1 MPTKNNRWLIRT
13 LLNRE
18 LITKSQLNEALA
30 KQRETKQSLDKI
42 LPELNFIDK
51 KELKALKKEEPV
63 PAYEEKAL
71 LKRVDPEVLKLISET
86 IARRYHLIPLSKDG
100 KVITVAMADPNDIV
114 AIDTIRS
121 ISGYEI
127 NAIPGSEKDII
138 AAVEKNYSGS
148 PDMETVLLDLVKVDG
163 STVELGAGVD
173 ATQVKLR
180 ANDPPVVKF
189 VNLLLLDAIERRAS
203 DIHIEPREKTMD
215 VRIRIDGVLQ
225 EVPPPSK
232 TMYFSII
239 SRIKILSNLDIA
251 ERRLPQDGRCVVR
264 IGDKKVDIRIS
275 TLPTM
280 YGQKVVMRLLD
291 TEKLSLDLE
300 ELGFTADQLSKF
312 QEVLQRPYGMILETG
327 PTGCGK
333 TTTLYAGLRH
343 INTPEKNIV
352 TIEDPIEYDLEGI
365 NQVQV
370 KPDIDLTFATGLRS
384 ILRQDPDVI
393 LVGEIRDRETAE
405 IAIRAALTGHLV
417 FSTLHTNDALGAIA
431 QLQYFHIEPYLIGSA
446 VDLVIAQRLVR
457 KVCPHCQE
465 PHLVSDKALERLG
478 VTGEI
483 INDFR
488 PVRGKGCPYCNYSGY
503 WGRTAIYQFFEV
515 TPQVKKLIFDGV
527 NMDILRKEAARQG
540 MRTLRESAIEKLR
553 QGVTSIEEVLSV
565 TLEE

>member
-1 MPTKNNRWLIRT
+1 MPTRNNRWLIRT
-13 LLNRE
+13 LLNRD
-18 LITKSQLNEALA
+18 LITGFQLNEALA

-42 LPELNFIDK
+42 FLELHFVDK
-51 KELKALKKEEPV
+51 EELAALKKEEPL

-71 LKRVDPEVLKLISET
+71 LKRVDPEVLKLIPEA
-86 IARRYHLIPLSKDG
+86 IARRYHLIPLSKEG
-100 KVITVAMADPNDIV
+100 KVISVVMADPNDIV
-114 AIDTIRS
+114 TIDTIRT

-127 NAIPGSEKDII
+127 NVIPGSEKDIV

-148 PDMETVLLDLVKVDG
+148 SDMETVLLDLVKVDA

-173 ATQVKLR
+173 TTQVELR

-215 VRIRIDGVLQ
+215 VRVRIDGVLQ
-225 EVPPPSK
+225 EVPPPPK

-239 SRIKILSNLDIA
+239 SRIKILSNLDVA
-251 ERRLPQDGRCVVR
+251 ERRLPQDGRCMVR

-312 QEVLQRPYGMILETG
+312 QEILQRPYGMILETG

-393 LVGEIRDRETAE
+393 LVGEIRDRGTAE

-417 FSTLHTNDALGAIA
+417 FSTLHTNDAIGAIA
-431 QLQYFHIEPYLIGSA
+431 QLQYFNIEPYLIGSA
-446 VDLVIAQRLVR
+446 VDLIIAQRLVR
-457 KVCPHCQE
+457 KICSHCQE
-465 PHLVSDKALERLG
+465 PHLVSAKVLKRLG
-478 VTGEI
+478 VTTDPK
-483 INDFR
+483 NDFKLL
-488 PVRGKGCPYCNYSGY
+488 RGKGCPYCNYTGY
-503 WGRTAIYQFFEV
+503 WGRIAIYQFFEV
-515 TPQVKKLIFDGV
+515 TPQVRKLIFEGAG
-527 NMDILRKEAARQG
+527 MDTLRKEAARQG
-540 MRTLRESAIEKLR
+540 MRTLRESAIGKLR
-553 QGVTSIEEVLSV
+553 QGVTSMEEVLSV
-565 TLEE
+565 TLED

>member
-18 LITKSQLNEALA
+18 LITESQLNEALA

-42 LPELNFIDK
+42 LIELNFIGEK
-51 KELKALKKEEPV
+51 QLSALKKEELV
-63 PAYEEKAL
+63 LAYEEKSL
-71 LKRVDPEVLKLISET
+71 LKHIDPEVLKLIPET

-100 KVITVAMADPNDIV
+100 KILTVAMADPNDIV
-114 AIDTIRS
+114 AIDTIRT

-163 STVELGAGVD
+163 STVESGMGVD

-203 DIHIEPREKTMD
+203 DIHIEPREKTVD
-215 VRIRIDGVLQ
+215 VRVRIDGVLQ
-225 EVPPPSK
+225 EVAPPPK
-232 TMYFSII
+232 TMFSAII

-264 IGDKKVDIRIS
+264 IGDKKVDIRVS

-300 ELGFTADQLSKF
+300 ELGFTYDQLSKF
-312 QEVLQRPYGMILETG
+312 QKVLKRPYGMILETG
-327 PTGCGK
+327 PTGSGK

-352 TIEDPIEYDLEGI
+352 TIEDPIEYDLKGI

-370 KPDIDLTFATGLRS
+370 KPDINLTFANGLRS

-417 FSTLHTNDALGAIA
+417 FSTLHTNDAIGAIA
-431 QLQYFHIEPYLIGSA
+431 QLQYFNIEPYLIGSA

-457 KVCPHCQE
+457 RVCPHCQE
-465 PHLVSDKALERLG
+465 PHSVSDKVLERLG
-478 VTGEI
+478 VTRGHK
-483 INDFR
+483 NDFKLL
-488 PVRGKGCPYCNYSGY
+488 RGKGCPYCNYTGY
-503 WGRTAIYQFFEV
+503 WGRTAVYQFFEI
-515 TPQVKKLIFDGV
+515 TPQVKRLIFEGA
-527 NMDILRKEAARQG
+527 NMDILRKEATRQG
-540 MRTLRESAIEKLR
+540 MRTLRESAVEKLR
-553 QGVTSIEEVLSV
+553 QGITTVEEVLSV
-565 TLEE
+565 TLED

>member
-1 MPTKNNRWLIRT
+1 MPTKNNRWLIRI

-42 LPELNFIDK
+42 LLELNFVDK
-51 KELKALKKEEPV
+51 KELEALKKEEPV
-63 PAYEEKAL
+63 QTYQEKAL
-71 LKRVDPEVLKLISET
+71 LKRVDPEVLKLIPET

-100 KVITVAMADPNDIV
+100 KVITVVMADPDDIV
-114 AIDTIRS
+114 AIDTVRT

-127 NAIPGSEKDII
+127 NAIPGSEKDIT

-148 PDMETVLLDLVKVDG
+148 PDMEAVLLDLVKVDG

-215 VRIRIDGVLQ
+215 VRVRIDGVLQ
-225 EVPPPSK
+225 EVPPPPK

-327 PTGCGK
+327 PTGSGK

-370 KPDIDLTFATGLRS
+370 KPDIDLTFANGLRS

-431 QLQYFHIEPYLIGSA
+431 QLQYFNIEPYLIGSA

-457 KVCPHCQE
+457 KVCTHCQE
-465 PHLVSDKALERLG
+465 PHLISDKVLERLG
-478 VTGEI
+478 VTGESS
-483 INDFR
+483 NDFT
-488 PVRGKGCPYCNYSGY
+488 PVRGKGCPYCNYTGY
-503 WGRTAIYQFFEV
+503 WGRIAIYQFFEI
-515 TPQVKKLIFDGV
+515 TAQVKKLIFDGA
-527 NMDILRKEAARQG
+527 NMDILRKETARRG
-540 MRTLRESAIEKLR
+540 MRTLRESAVEKLR
-553 QGVTSIEEVLSV
+553 QGVISMEEVLSV
-565 TLEE
+565 TLED

>member
-1 MPTKNNRWLIRT
+1 MSTKNNGWFIRT
-13 LLNRE
+13 LLNGE
-18 LITKSQLNEALA
+18 LITESQLNEALA
-30 KQRETKQSLDKI
+30 KQRETKQPLDKI
-42 LPELNFIDK
+42 LVGLNFIDQK
-51 KELKALKKEEPV
+51 QLRALKKEEPV
-63 PAYEEKAL
+63 PVFEEKSL
-71 LKRVDPEVLKLISET
+71 LKHIDPEVLKLVPET
-86 IARRYHLIPLSKDG
+86 IARRYHLIPLSKNG
-100 KVITVAMADPNDIV
+100 KVLTIAIADPDNIV
-114 AIDTIRS
+114 AIDTVRT

-127 NAIPGSEKDII
+127 KAIPGSEKDII
-138 AAVEKNYSGS
+138 AAVEKHYSGS

-163 STVELGAGVD
+163 STAELGMGVD

-189 VNLLLLDAIERRAS
+189 VNLLLDAIERRAS

-215 VRIRIDGVLQ
+215 VRVRIDGVLQ
-225 EVPPPSK
+225 EVLPPPK
-232 TMYFSII
+232 TMYSAII

-264 IGDKKVDIRIS
+264 ILDKKVDIRVS

-280 YGQKVVMRLLD
+280 YGQKAVMRLLD

-312 QEVLQRPYGMILETG
+312 QKVLQRPYGMILETG
-327 PTGCGK
+327 PTGSGK

-343 INTPEKNIV
+343 INTPKKNIV

-370 KPDIDLTFATGLRS
+370 KPDINLTFANGLRS
-384 ILRQDPDVI
+384 TLRQDPDVI

-417 FSTLHTNDALGAIA
+417 FSTLHTNDAVGAMA
-431 QLQYFHIEPYLIGSA
+431 QLQYFNIEPYLIGSA

-465 PHLVSDKALERLG
+465 PYSVSEKVLERLG
-478 VTGEI
+478 LTGEST
-483 INDFR
+483 NDFT
-488 PVRGKGCPYCNYSGY
+488 PVRGKGCPYCNYTGY
-503 WGRTAIYQFFEV
+503 WGRIAIYQFFEI
-515 TPQVKKLIFDGV
+515 TPEVKKLIFEGAD
-527 NMDILRKEAARQG
+527 MDTLRKEAARQG
-540 MRTLRESAIEKLR
+540 MRTLRESAVEKLR
-553 QGVTSIEEVLSV
+553 QGVTTVEEVLSV

>member
-1 MPTKNNRWLIRT
+1 
-13 LLNRE
+13 
-18 LITKSQLNEALA
+18 
-30 KQRETKQSLDKI
+30 
-42 LPELNFIDK
+42 
-51 KELKALKKEEPV
+51 
-63 PAYEEKAL
+63 
-71 LKRVDPEVLKLISET
+71 
-86 IARRYHLIPLSKDG
+86 
-100 KVITVAMADPNDIV
+100 
-114 AIDTIRS
+114 
-121 ISGYEI
+121 
-127 NAIPGSEKDII
+127 
-138 AAVEKNYSGS
+138 
-148 PDMETVLLDLVKVDG
+148 METVLLDLVKVDA

-173 ATQVKLR
+173 ATQVELR

-215 VRIRIDGVLQ
+215 VRVRIDGVLQ
-225 EVPPPSK
+225 EVAPPPK

-239 SRIKILSNLDIA
+239 SRIKILSNLDVA
-251 ERRLPQDGRCVVR
+251 ERRLPQDGRCMVR

-312 QEVLQRPYGMILETG
+312 QEILQRPYGMILETG

-393 LVGEIRDRETAE
+393 LVGEIRDRGTAE

-417 FSTLHTNDALGAIA
+417 FSTLHTNDAIGAIA
-431 QLQYFHIEPYLIGSA
+431 QLQYFNIEPYLIGSA
-446 VDLVIAQRLVR
+446 VDLLIAQRLVR
-457 KVCPHCQE
+457 KICSHCQE
-465 PHLVSDKALERLG
+465 PHLVSAKVLKRLG
-478 VTGEI
+478 VTADPKD
-483 INDFR
+483 DFKLF
-488 PVRGKGCPYCNYSGY
+488 RGKGCPYCNYTGY
-503 WGRTAIYQFFEV
+503 WGRIAIYQFFEV
-515 TPQVKKLIFDGV
+515 TSQVRKLIFEGAG
-527 NMDILRKEAARQG
+527 MDTLRKEAARQG
-540 MRTLRESAIEKLR
+540 MRTLRESAIGKLR
-553 QGVTSIEEVLSV
+553 QGVTSMEEVLSV
-565 TLEE
+565 TLED

>member
-1 MPTKNNRWLIRT
+1 MPTKSSRWLIRT
-13 LLNRE
+13 LLNRD
-18 LITKSQLNEALA
+18 LITGSQLNEALA

-42 LPELNFIDK
+42 LLELNFVDK
-51 KELKALKKEEPV
+51 KKLAALKKEEPV
-63 PAYEEKAL
+63 RAYEEKAL
-71 LKRVDPEVLKLISET
+71 LKRVDPEVLKLIPET
-86 IARRYHLIPLSKDG
+86 IARRYHLIPLSKEG
-100 KVITVAMADPNDIV
+100 KVISVVMADPSDIV
-114 AIDTIRS
+114 TIDTIRT
-121 ISGYEI
+121 ISGCEV
-127 NAIPGSEKDII
+127 NAILGLEKDVV

-148 PDMETVLLDLVKVDG
+148 SDMETVLLDLVKVDA
-163 STVELGAGVD
+163 SIELGGEVD
-173 ATQVKLR
+173 ATQVELR

-215 VRIRIDGVLQ
+215 VRVRIDGVLQ
-225 EVPPPSK
+225 EVAPPPK

-239 SRIKILSNLDIA
+239 SRIKIISNLDVA

-312 QEVLQRPYGMILETG
+312 QEVLQRPYGMVLETG

-370 KPDIDLTFATGLRS
+370 KPDIDLTFANGLRS

-393 LVGEIRDRETAE
+393 LVGEIRDRGTAE

-446 VDLVIAQRLVR
+446 VDLIIAQRLVR
-457 KVCPHCQE
+457 KVCLHCQE
-465 PHLVSDKALERLG
+465 PHLVSAKVLERLG
-478 VTGEI
+478 VTADAK
-483 INDFR
+483 NDFK
-488 PVRGKGCPYCNYSGY
+488 PVRGKGCPYCNYTGY
-503 WGRTAIYQFFEV
+503 WGRIAIYQFFEI
-515 TPQVKKLIFDGV
+515 TPQVKKLIFEGAD
-527 NMDILRKEAARQG
+527 MDTLRKEAARQG
-540 MRTLRESAIEKLR
+540 MRTLRESAIGKLR
-553 QGVTSIEEVLSV
+553 QGVTSLEEVLSV
-565 TLEE
+565 TLED

>member
-13 LLNRE
+13 LLNRD
-18 LITKSQLNEALA
+18 LITGFQLNEALA

-42 LPELNFIDK
+42 FLELNFVDK
-51 KELKALKKEEPV
+51 KELEALKKEEPV
-63 PAYEEKAL
+63 PTHKEKAL
-71 LKRVDPEVLKLISET
+71 LKRVDPEVLKLIPET

-100 KVITVAMADPNDIV
+100 KVISVAMADPGDIV
-114 AIDTIRS
+114 TIDTIRT

-127 NAIPGSEKDII
+127 NAIPGSEKDVV

-148 PDMETVLLDLVKVDG
+148 SDMETVLLDLVKVDA
-163 STVELGAGVD
+163 SIELGAGVD
-173 ATQVKLR
+173 ATQVELR

-215 VRIRIDGVLQ
+215 VRVRIDGVLQ
-225 EVPPPSK
+225 EVPPPPK

-239 SRIKILSNLDIA
+239 SRIKILSNLDVA

-264 IGDKKVDIRIS
+264 IGDKKVDIRVS

-327 PTGCGK
+327 PTGSGK

-393 LVGEIRDRETAE
+393 LVGEIRDRGTAE

-446 VDLVIAQRLVR
+446 VDLLIAQRLVR
-457 KVCPHCQE
+457 KICLHCRE
-465 PHLVSDKALERLG
+465 PHLVSAKVLERLG
-478 VTGEI
+478 VTAGPK
-483 INDFR
+483 NDFKLL
-488 PVRGKGCPYCNYSGY
+488 RGKGCPYCNYTGY
-503 WGRTAIYQFFEV
+503 WGRIAIYQFLEM
-515 TPQVKKLIFDGV
+515 TPQVKKLIFEGAS
-527 NMDILRKEAARQG
+527 MDTLRKEAARQG
-540 MRTLRESAIEKLR
+540 MRTLRESAIGKLR
-553 QGVTSIEEVLSV
+553 QGVTSMEEVLSV
-565 TLEE
+565 TLED

>member
-18 LITKSQLNEALA
+18 LITESQLNEALA
-30 KQRETKQSLDKI
+30 RQRETKQFLDKI
-42 LPELNFIDK
+42 LVDLNFVDEE
-51 KELKALKKEEPV
+51 ELRALKKEEPA
-63 PAYEEKAL
+63 PTYGEKSL
-71 LKRVDPEVLKLISET
+71 LKHIDPEVLKLIPES
-86 IARRYHLIPLSKDG
+86 IARRYHLIPLSKEG
-100 KVITVAMADPNDIV
+100 KVLTVAMRDPNDIV
-114 AIDTIRS
+114 AIDTVRT

-127 NAIPGSEKDII
+127 NAIPSSEKDII

-148 PDMETVLLDLVKVDG
+148 PDMETVLLDLVRVDG
-163 STVELGAGVD
+163 STLELGIGVD
-173 ATQVKLR
+173 ATQVRLR
-180 ANDPPVVKF
+180 ANDPPVVRF

-203 DIHIEPREKTMD
+203 DIHIEPRERTMD
-215 VRIRIDGVLQ
+215 VRLRIDGVLQ
-225 EVPPPSK
+225 EVPPPPK
-232 TMYFSII
+232 TMYSAII

-264 IGDKKVDIRIS
+264 IGDKKVDIRVS

-291 TEKLSLDLE
+291 KEKLFLDLE
-300 ELGFTADQLSKF
+300 ELGFSANQLSKF
-312 QEVLQRPYGMILETG
+312 RKILQRPYGMILETG

-370 KPDIDLTFATGLRS
+370 KPNINLTFATGLRS
-384 ILRQDPDVI
+384 TLRQDPDVI

-417 FSTLHTNDALGAIA
+417 FSTLHTNDAVGAVA
-431 QLQYFHIEPYLIGSA
+431 QLQYFNIEPYLIGSA

-457 KVCPHCQE
+457 KVCPNCQE
-465 PHLVSDKALERLG
+465 PHSVSDKVLERLG
-478 VTGEI
+478 ITEEST
-483 INDFR
+483 NDFKL
-488 PVRGKGCPYCNYSGY
+488 VRGKGCPYCNYTGY
-503 WGRTAIYQFFEV
+503 WGRTAVYEFLEV
-515 TPQVKKLIFDGV
+515 TPQVKKLIFEGADA
-527 NMDILRKEAARQG
+527 DTLRKEAAKQG
-540 MRTLRESAIEKLR
+540 MRTLRESAMEKLR
-553 QGVTSIEEVLSV
+553 QGVTTIEGVLSV
-565 TLEE
+565 TLED